1 MNSRGAALYLGSP
14 TDMIQTARNV
24 QPIIQAVVRIRKIK
38 GIIMIVGVP
47 LMKELV
53 TFIIATA
60 N

>member
-1 MNSRGAALYLGSP
+1 
-14 TDMIQTARNV
+14 MIQTARNV